1 MVQDLRW
8 LRDMSI
14 NRRIYESETFPGHTK
29 RAVKQWAKCLRNL
42 FDGDPEA
49 LKVIGTVFEEALA
62 LLEERNAIVHSFWPY
77 WHEDPERIVL
87 HSVKPIK
94 DKPDKLLIVKY
105 EATVDELDD
114 LNEKIRDL
122 YHMVFKISGAALARA
137 KRVEPISDKDEE

>member
-49 LKVIGTVFEEALA
+49 LKVIGTFIRFGHTGTRTPSGL
-62 LLEERNAIVHSFWPY
+62 SC
-77 WHEDPERIVL
+77 
-87 HSVKPIK
+87 
-94 DKPDKLLIVKY
+94 
-105 EATVDELDD
+105 TV
-114 LNEKIRDL
+114 
-122 YHMVFKISGAALARA
+122 
-137 KRVEPISDKDEE
+137 